1 MIFEKSKRFRVELAR
16 KEVGARIAKA
26 RRTRGWTQKDLAGAM
41 GVSWHTVVGWEGGG
55 RFPATRFLGTLANC
69 LRRSLDLIV
78 LNRARGAKYWKLM
91 VPPERTGGGGFR
103 ALPVSTAADPP
114 VEVNDSTPSAAAGA
128 LYPDAP
134 TGRGS

>member
-41 GVSWHTVVGWEGGG
+41 GVSWHTVVGWENGV

-91 VPPERTGGGGFR
+91 VPPERTGGGF
-103 ALPVSTAADPP
+103 AHQKPVSAA
-114 VEVNDSTPSAAAGA
+114 VTSAGV
-128 LYPDAP
+128 
-134 TGRGS
+134 T